1 MRIYTAA
8 SPHASNCR
16 VASKHST
23 TATTLPVGWSEIELG
38 APPPQL
44 EHTSAS
50 ADTQKVMALVRL
62 HGQPLGVFALDVS
75 MDSAWSAHS
84 ATVWTAL
91 RTRIHDHLI
100 ADGLP
105 CRDDMKSLATAP
117 DSVPRCIQR
126 RSAVLNDPT
135 QITVVVATH
144 ERPEAL
150 RVCLDGLLQQDYP
163 RFEVVVVDNA
173 PYSAETTNLIA
184 SRFYPRVQY
193 VREPRH
199 GTAWA
204 YNRGLHAARGKIIAF
219 VDDDVIADRC
229 WLTGVAEGFASD
241 SDVRCVTG
249 PTLPTKLSAQAQL
262 VLGRQGRGGEGF
274 EQRIFDPAINRP
286 GDSLFMFAAG
296 RYSSAMNVA
305 FDTAL
310 LRRLGGVSHAREIG
324 KFTRGGKD
332 LSAFSRIV
340 LEHRVLYQPTAMV
353 WSSASL

>member
-1 MRIYTAA
+1 M
-8 SPHASNCR
+8 
-16 VASKHST
+16 HST
-23 TATTLPVGWSEIELG
+23 TATTLPVAWTDIELG
-38 APPPQL
+38 APPTQVKL
-44 EHTSAS
+44 TSAA
-50 ADTQKVMALVRL
+50 ADTQTVMALVRL
-62 HGQPLGVFALDVS
+62 HGRPLGVFALDVG
-75 MDSAWSAHS
+75 MNSAWSAHS

-91 RTRIHDHLI
+91 RTRIRDHLI

-105 CRDDMKSLATAP
+105 FRDRMESLATVP
-117 DSVPRCIQR
+117 DSVPQCIQQ

-135 QITVVVATH
+135 QITVVVATR
-144 ERPEAL
+144 ECPEAL

-173 PYSAETTNLIA
+173 PYSAETTKLIA
-184 SRFYPRVQY
+184 STFYPRVQY

-204 YNRGLHAARGKIIAF
+204 FNRGLHAARGKIIAF

-249 PTLPTKLSAQAQL
+249 PALPAKPSSQAQL
-262 VLGRQGRGGEGF
+262 ALERQSRGGEGF
-274 EQRIFDPAINRP
+274 EQRVFDPTADRP
-286 GDSLFMFAAG
+286 GDSLFLFAAG
-296 RYSSAMNVA
+296 QYSSAMNVA

-310 LRRLGGVSHAREIG
+310 LRRFGGVNRASEIG
-324 KFTRGGKD
+324 TFTRGGKD
-332 LSAFSRIV
+332 LSAFSHIV
-340 LEHRVLYQPTAMV
+340 LQHRVLYQPTAMV